1 MYFPRLRK
9 ENIDTSRTSASIRAM
24 TSAATGDGGMGQG
37 RFFHLHGGGY
47 CHFPPP
53 LCCDSLVCGGIT
65 SVVFFVRIFIM
76 KTHLFVF
83 HVHTHMYIHLLKVRT
98 YIYIL
103 KHMYVYIIGC
113 IGCRSEN
120 LDQNYLDQNIL
131 AKKNRMQRILMGSFV
146 FCTAIR

>member
-1 MYFPRLRK
+1 
-9 ENIDTSRTSASIRAM
+9 
-24 TSAATGDGGMGQG
+24 MGSFFSFARG
-37 RFFHLHGGGY
+37 RVLSFFS
-47 CHFPPP
+47 P

-131 AKKNRMQRILMGSFV
+131 AKKNRMQVENGCPQQPDAWKSR
-146 FCTAIR
+146 CR